1 MDEEA
6 NKDSVFVAIVAQGLG
21 FYRDF
26 DLSVLAPKQASNGLF
41 ERAEHLALHGQGSDA
56 PCFRRCVGDLRVAVF
71 QFQGGV
77 KIEGQGIEDCIAER
91 DDVGVQGQSGEGRL
105 IDRGVVVGFSSV
117 ECV

>member
-6 NKDSVFVAIVAQGLG
+6 NKDSVFVVIVAQGLG
-21 FYRDF
+21 FYLDF

-56 PCFRRCVGDLRVAVF
+56 LCFRRCAGDLRVAVF
-71 QFQGGV
+71 QFHGVV
-77 KIEGQGIEDCIAER
+77 KIEGQGIEDCMPER
-91 DDVGVQGQSGEGRL
+91 DNVGVQRQSGEGRL
-105 IDRGVVVGFSSV
+105 IDRGVVVVFPSV